1 MTIQQQIE
9 GKIQTERK
17 TKKKR
22 QTGKKQQTIETE
34 KQENEKNNHTDTKK
48 KQIGRQKDSQRGED
62 ISINIG
68 RRHNTRK

>member
-9 GKIQTERK
+9 GKIQIERK
-17 TKKKR
+17 TNKQKDKQKKTSKIQKQKNR
-22 QTGKKQQTIETE
+22 KKTATKTQ
-34 KQENEKNNHTDTKK
+34 KK
-48 KQIGRQKDSQRGED
+48 KQIGRQKENERRED